1 MPSFG
6 RSMLQHWL
14 LDPDGVYLNHGT
26 VGAPPRQVLAAQQ
39 AIRDEIERQPARFML
54 RELADVRQIP
64 MRMKPRM
71 RTAAE
76 HVAAFVGARPED
88 FAFVTNATEGVNA
101 VLRSFPL
108 QPGDELLLTDHGYG
122 AVTNTATYVAQ
133 RTGGTVRV
141 LELPEARWDGAEIAD
156 VIVGAIGPKTRILV
170 VDHVT
175 SPTALILPVKEII
188 RRSHEAGVKVL
199 VDGAHAPGALP
210 LDVPPLGA
218 DWYVANLHKWAMS
231 PRSAGFLWASPETQ
245 QDLHPTTI
253 SWGLGKGMDAEFD
266 LTGTR
271 DPSPWLA
278 SPAGIDFMR
287 GIGLDE
293 MRAHNHTF
301 AWGAATML
309 SARWGTRLMTD
320 ECMVGTMATIPM
332 PEKFG
337 TGADDAQRLKDAL
350 LYEDRIEA
358 QVHSF
363 KGRMWVRISGQVY
376 NDASDVERF
385 AASVERHAGK

>member
-1 MPSFG
+1 MSSFG
-6 RSMLQHWL
+6 RNMLQHWL
-14 LDPDGVYLNHGT
+14 LDPDNVYLNHGT
-26 VGAPPRQVLAAQQ
+26 VGAPPRKVLAAQQ
-39 AIRDEIERQPARFML
+39 AIRNEIERQPARFML

-88 FAFVTNATEGVNA
+88 FAFVTNATDGVNA
-101 VLRSFPL
+101 VLRSHAF
-108 QPGDELLLTDHGYG
+108 QPDDEILLTDHGYG
-122 AVTNTATYVAQ
+122 AIQHAADYVAS
-133 RTGGTVRV
+133 RTGATARTVQ
-141 LELPEARWDGAEIAD
+141 LPEARWDASEMAD
-156 VIVGAIGPKTRILV
+156 VIAGAIRPRTRILI

-175 SPTALILPVKEII
+175 SPTALILPVREII
-188 RRSHEAGVKVL
+188 RRAHQAGVKVL
-199 VDGAHAPGALP
+199 VDGAHVPGALP
-210 LDVPPLGA
+210 LDISSIGA

-253 SWGLGKGMDAEFD
+253 SWGLGRGMDAEFD

-287 GIGLDE
+287 ELGLDS
-293 MRAHNHTF
+293 MRAYNHEF

-309 SARWGTRLMTD
+309 SERWGTRLPMR
-320 ECMVGTMATIPM
+320 ESMVGTMATIPM
-332 PEKFG
+332 PQRFG
-337 TGADDAQRLKDAL
+337 TTGDDAQRLKDAL

-363 KGRMWVRISGQVY
+363 GGRMWVRISGQVY
-376 NDASDVERF
+376 NDASDLERF
-385 AASVERHAGK
+385 AASVERHAGR

>member
-14 LDPDGVYLNHGT
+14 LDPDSVYLNHGT
-26 VGAPPRQVLAAQQ
+26 VGAPPRRVLAAQQ
-39 AIRDEIERQPARFML
+39 AIRDEIERQPARFIL
-54 RELADVRQIP
+54 RELAAVRQIP

-71 RTAAE
+71 RRAAE
-76 HVAAFVGARPED
+76 HIAAFVGVCPED
-88 FAFVTNATEGVNA
+88 FAFVSNATEGVNA

-122 AVTNTATYVAQ
+122 GVTNTARYVAG

-141 LELPEARWDGAEIAD
+141 LELPEARWDGAEIAE
-156 VIVGAIGPKTRILV
+156 VIARAIGPKTRILV

-188 RRSHEAGVKVL
+188 RRAHEAGVKVL
-199 VDGAHAPGALP
+199 VDGAHVPGALP
-210 LDVPPLGA
+210 LDIPPLGA

-231 PRSAGFLWASPETQ
+231 PRSAGFLWASPEAQ

-293 MRAHNHTF
+293 MRAHNHSI

-320 ECMVGTMATIPM
+320 ESMVGTMATIPM

-376 NDASDVERF
+376 NDVSDLEKF
-385 AASVERHAGK
+385 AASVERHARK